1 MIMKKLIS
9 VVFIL
14 AFQIA
19 HAQNVPRIVMHLQS
33 SDTMVY
39 RSMVNQISN
48 IKKQL
53 PDAEVE
59 IVCHGPGL
67 EFLLNRT
74 TDYSTRIQ
82 KMNLANVTFVGCEFT
97 MKQRNVSKDDLVPF
111 AKTVPFGLV
120 EIIKKQQEDWL
131 YVKLGF

>member
-1 MIMKKLIS
+1 MKKIIP

-14 AFQIA
+14 TFQIT
-19 HAQNVPRIVMHLQS
+19 HAQYAPRIVMHLQS
-33 SDTMVY
+33 SDTVVY

-53 PDAEVE
+53 PEAEVE

-67 EFLLNRT
+67 EFLLKRT

-82 KMNLANVTFVGCEFT
+82 KMNLPDVTFVGCEFT

-111 AKTVPFGLV
+111 AKTVPYGLV
-120 EIIKKQQEDWL
+120 EIIKKQQEEWL
-131 YVKLGF
+131 YIKLGF